1 MKKKIGQYIIYFIMW
16 LLLTWSLKLQD
27 ILAGMVVALVVTILA
42 RKLFPDEF
50 IKLLNPRRFLLV
62 VLYIP
67 YLVYYIILA
76 NFDVAYRVLNPYL
89 PINPGIVKVKTKLKN
104 EFAKT
109 VLANSITLTPGT
121 LTVEVDGED
130 FYVHWINIS
139 SDDPDIQREIILG
152 RFERILRRIFE

>member
-1 MKKKIGQYIIYFIMW
+1 MKKKIAQYIIYFIMW

-27 ILAGMVVALVVTILA
+27 IMAGMVVALAVTILA
-42 RKLFPDEF
+42 RKLFPDE
-50 IKLLNPRRFLLV
+50 IVRLLNPRRLLLV
-62 VLYIP
+62 ILYIP

-130 FYVHWINIS
+130 FYVHWINVS

-152 RFERILRRIFE
+152 KFERMLRRIFE